1 MNYLDKEIIR
11 KYELPLNDAFDYI
24 EKKKPVSKR
33 KQWTQNQR
41 QKWMLREPNCPIC
54 KETWSKSNP
63 MTKEHIHPIIL
74 GGQDRDDNHVPLC
87 EKCNQARNEVMV
99 AVLGSSNILAIRNR
113 MPALKT
119 SIEEF
124 VIWCHATINKDY
136 KALEYC
142 HHLTQSFLKI
152 RKIPNPYMM
161 KEMDEIENTK
171 DSLFERIKRP
181 FQSLARKIK
190 GTSNEGNKKE
200 TNEQV
205 PASPESQKGVKKDS
219 MKGILSKSP
228 QQIIAKQKKIEVVK
242 FDLNQ
247 WLIDNWKGKSS
258 YPILREA
265 VTDFENQKEQPR
277 KFRDVAKEDFG
288 IPKGWNVIQI
298 VKKMNELKEE
308 LENGKDSN
316 QSLSLTTNSKQ
327 EKTDEAYLVPKPDNE
342 ILTYLRNSIKKRIP
356 TNTYKT
362 GFSASQLGYIFKEA
376 KDHFEISW
384 SELFSPFDVAGTK
397 IQEKSVSAIYQLGF
411 AVEEENGVDEIIRYK
426 ITDKIQDT
434 STQKSTEK
442 KPPTTEA
449 KNLSKTKFPLIMW
462 LNENW
467 NGAESYTKLC
477 AEILAS
483 EQKSGRKRKVK
494 DVLKNDFGIPKS
506 ISKEKKIAR
515 IEKMISLNET
525 LNSSDFKEIITSIL
539 GENEVSMSKLAA
551 EFRKAAVARGAPD
564 SSTGKMLKEFGFDG
578 KIRTVLEDLFGD
590 ELVIGNNSNNPKV
603 KMQLA
608 MNNETLVKKEGSF
621 PLHSWLM
628 SNWEGKASYPSLRKA
643 ITEFESKKGNPRKF
657 RDVVKQDFDIPK
669 GWNVKR
675 IVKRMN
681 ELKLSSD
688 L

>member
-1 MNYLDKEIIR
+1 MNSLDKEIIR
-11 KYELPLNDAFDYI
+11 KYKLPLNDAFDYI

-54 KETWSKSNP
+54 KEIWSKSNP
-63 MTKEHIHPIIL
+63 MTKEHIHPIVL

-124 VIWCHATINKDY
+124 VIWCYATINKDY
-136 KALEYC
+136 GALEYC

-152 RKIPNPYMM
+152 RKIPNPYVM
-161 KEMDEIENTK
+161 KEMDEIKNTK
-171 DSLFERIKRP
+171 DSLFVRIKRP

-190 GTSNEGNKKE
+190 GTLNEGNKKE
-200 TNEQV
+200 TAEQIPV
-205 PASPESQKGVKKDS
+205 SPKSEKGDNKDS
-219 MKGILSKSP
+219 TQGILNKSP
-228 QQIIAKQKKIEVVK
+228 HQTMAKQRKIEVVK

-247 WLIDNWKGKSS
+247 WLIDNWIGKSS
-258 YPILREA
+258 YPLLREA

-288 IPKGWNVIQI
+288 IPKRWDVKQI
-298 VKKMNELKEE
+298 AKKMNKLKEE

-316 QSLSLTTNSKQ
+316 QPPPSPPNSKQ
-327 EKTDEAYLVPKPDNE
+327 EKAGEADLVPNPDNE

-362 GFSASQLGYIFKEA
+362 GFSVSQLGYIFKEA

-384 SELFSPFDVAGTK
+384 NELFSPFDVTGTK
-397 IQEKSVSAIYQLGF
+397 IQEKSVSTIYQLGF
-411 AVEEENGVDEIIRYK
+411 AVEEENGTDEIIRYK
-426 ITDKIQDT
+426 ITEKIQDI
-434 STQKSTEK
+434 SNQKSTQK
-442 KPPTTEA
+442 KPPTSKT
-449 KNLSKTKFPLIMW
+449 KSLSKSKFPLIMW

-477 AEILAS
+477 AEILAF

-506 ISKEKKIAR
+506 ISKEKKVAR

-525 LNSSDFKEIITSIL
+525 LNSSDFKEIIISIL
-539 GENEVSMSKLAA
+539 GENEVSMSRLAA

-564 SSTGKMLKEFGFDG
+564 STTGKMLKEFGFDG
-578 KIRTVLEDLFGD
+578 KIRTVLEDLFGS
-590 ELVIGNNSNNPKV
+590 ELVIGNDSSNPKV
-603 KMQLA
+603 KFRLVRK
-608 MNNETLVKKEGSF
+608 NESLVETEGFF
-621 PLHSWLM
+621 PLRSWLEL
-628 SNWEGKASYPSLRKA
+628 NWEGKASYPSLRKA
-643 ITEFESKKGNPRKF
+643 ITEFESKKENPRKF

-669 GWNVKR
+669 GWNVKQ

-681 ELKLSSD
+681 ELKLGSD

>member
-1 MNYLDKEIIR
+1 MNSLDKKIIH

-41 QKWMLREPNCPIC
+41 RKWMLREPNCPIC
-54 KETWSKSNP
+54 KEIWSKSNP
-63 MTKEHIHPIIL
+63 MTKEHIHPIVL

-190 GTSNEGNKKE
+190 GKSNEGNKKE
-200 TNEQV
+200 TNEQI
-205 PASPESQKGVKKDS
+205 PASPKSQKGVKKDS
-219 MKGILSKSP
+219 AKGILSKSS
-228 QQIIAKQKKIEVVK
+228 QQTIAKQKKIEVVK

-247 WLIDNWKGKSS
+247 WLIYNWKGKSS

-288 IPKGWNVIQI
+288 IPKRWDVKQI
-298 VKKMNELKEE
+298 AKRMNELKEE
-308 LENGKDSN
+308 LEKGKDSN
-316 QSLSLTTNSKQ
+316 QPSSLTTNSKQ
-327 EKTDEAYLVPKPDNE
+327 EKTGEADLIPNPDND
-342 ILTYLRNSIKKRIP
+342 ILTYLRNSISKRIP
-356 TNTYKT
+356 TKTYKS
-362 GFSASQLGYIFKEA
+362 GFSASQLGYIFKQA
-376 KDHFEISW
+376 KEHFEVSW
-384 SELFSPFDVAGTK
+384 NDLFSSFDVTGTT
-397 IQEKSVSAIYQLGF
+397 IPEKSVSVVSQLGF
-411 AVEEENGVDEIIRYK
+411 ALEEEIGSDEILRYK
-426 ITDKIQDT
+426 ITEKSEKR
-434 STQKSTEK
+434 STQKRPRT
-442 KPPTTEA
+442 A
-449 KNLSKTKFPLIMW
+449 KLKSVSKIKFPLIQW

-467 NGAESYTKLC
+467 KGSESYTKLC
-477 AEILAS
+477 AEILAH
-483 EQKSGRKRKVK
+483 EQNSGGKRKVK

-506 ISKEKKIAR
+506 ISKEKKVAR

-525 LNSSDFKEIITSIL
+525 LNPSDFKEIITSIL
-539 GENEVSMSKLAA
+539 GDNEVLMSKLAD

-564 SSTGKMLKEFGFDG
+564 STTGKMLKEFGFDG
-578 KIRTVLEDLFGD
+578 KIRTVLEDLFGS
-590 ELVIGNNSNNPKV
+590 ELVIENDSSNPKV
-603 KMQLA
+603 KLRLA
-608 MNNETLVKKEGSF
+608 RKNELLVETSISF
-621 PLHSWLM
+621 PLHSWLE

-643 ITEFESKKGNPRKF
+643 ITEFESKRANPRKF

>member
-1 MNYLDKEIIR
+1 MNSLDKKIIH

-41 QKWMLREPNCPIC
+41 RKWMLREPNCPIC

-63 MTKEHIHPIIL
+63 MTKEHIHPIVL

-190 GTSNEGNKKE
+190 GKSNEGNKKE
-200 TNEQV
+200 TNEQI
-205 PASPESQKGVKKDS
+205 PASPKSQKGVKKDS
-219 MKGILSKSP
+219 AKGILSKSS
-228 QQIIAKQKKIEVVK
+228 QQTIAKQKKIEVVK

-247 WLIDNWKGKSS
+247 WLIYNWKGKSS

-288 IPKGWNVIQI
+288 IPKRWDVKQI
-298 VKKMNELKEE
+298 AKRMNELKEE
-308 LENGKDSN
+308 LEKGKDSN
-316 QSLSLTTNSKQ
+316 QPSSLTTNSKQ
-327 EKTDEAYLVPKPDNE
+327 EKTGEADLIPNPDND
-342 ILTYLRNSIKKRIP
+342 ILTYLRNSISKRIP
-356 TNTYKT
+356 TKTYKS
-362 GFSASQLGYIFKEA
+362 GFSASQLGYIFKQA
-376 KDHFEISW
+376 KEHFEVSW
-384 SELFSPFDVAGTK
+384 NDLFSSFDVTGTT
-397 IQEKSVSAIYQLGF
+397 IPEKSVSVVSQLGF
-411 AVEEENGVDEIIRYK
+411 ALEEEIGSDEILRYK
-426 ITDKIQDT
+426 ITEKSEKR
-434 STQKSTEK
+434 STQKRPRT
-442 KPPTTEA
+442 A
-449 KNLSKTKFPLIMW
+449 KLKSVSKIKFPLIQW

-467 NGAESYTKLC
+467 KGSESYTKLC
-477 AEILAS
+477 AEILAH
-483 EQKSGRKRKVK
+483 EQNSGGKRKVK

-506 ISKEKKIAR
+506 ISKEKKVAR

-525 LNSSDFKEIITSIL
+525 LNPSDFKEIITSIL
-539 GENEVSMSKLAA
+539 GDNEVLMSKLAD

-564 SSTGKMLKEFGFDG
+564 STTGKMLKEFGFDG
-578 KIRTVLEDLFGD
+578 KIRTVLEDLFGS
-590 ELVIGNNSNNPKV
+590 ELVIENDSSNPKV
-603 KMQLA
+603 KLRLA
-608 MNNETLVKKEGSF
+608 RKNELLVETSISF
-621 PLHSWLM
+621 PLHSWLE

-643 ITEFESKKGNPRKF
+643 ITEFESKRANPRKF